1 MALSGFDGASSAI
14 NKRVLARR
22 EKQKIAVAKYNTE
35 KKAEK
40 EKKEAVRAQF
50 DKVATPY
57 EKWRNPRLGGDKYRE
72 SVIAKHKP
80 KSNFKGY
87 DKPTPLATAQKQKE
101 KNVFQEP
108 GNITK
113 FSSATS
119 KSEQTKPK
127 QAKPVGNKKPSKVTG
142 AVGSELRRKQYDALN
157 WKYDDTIKKQST
169 AKAVSK
175 SISMAKAEVI
185 QPKAEGLINLNSP
198 ARKTVQEVA
207 KPVEAKTKSKSRFGR
222 RAPKGSFKATMRRY

>member
-1 MALSGFDGASSAI
+1 MALPLNERRRQGRKKTQIALA
-14 NKRVLARR
+14 KRQAR
-22 EKQKIAVAKYNTE
+22 
-35 KKAEK
+35 KKAKK
-40 EKKEAVRAQF
+40 EKSAAILAQYQ
-50 DKVATPY
+50 KVATPY
-57 EKWRNPRLGGDKYRE
+57 EKMAGSRRSDIDEYRK
-72 SVIAKHKP
+72 SIIAKHKP

-87 DKPTPLATAQKQKE
+87 DRLTPLAPAPKQKE
-101 KNVFQEP
+101 KSVYEKI
-108 GNITK
+108 GNIAK

-119 KSEQTKPK
+119 KSKQTEPKQTKPK

-175 SISMAKAEVI
+175 STGMAKAEVI

-207 KPVEAKTKSKSRFGR
+207 KPAEAKTKSKSRFGR
-222 RAPKGSFKATMRRY
+222 RAPKGSFKATTRRY